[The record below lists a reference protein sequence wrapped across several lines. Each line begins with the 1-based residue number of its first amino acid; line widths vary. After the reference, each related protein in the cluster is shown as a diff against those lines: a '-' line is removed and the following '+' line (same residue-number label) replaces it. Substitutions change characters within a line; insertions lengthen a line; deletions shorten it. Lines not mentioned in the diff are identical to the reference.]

1 MKRLIYFFFAAAMM
15 LSLSGCN
22 DDPDFIKNAP
32 PSSGETDGTDDDSDA
47 GGDGTVEGVDPN
59 FQIYLC
65 FGQSN
70 MEGFASLDGTY
81 NGIEDKDK
89 TVDERF
95 QVLNVVSGS
104 WNGVQ
109 REVGHWYTAVPPLCR
124 SNTGLCPADYF
135 GRTMVE
141 ELSKTNPD
149 IKVGVIVV
157 AIGGAGI
164 RAFHK
169 TEYASY
175 YNEMKNNPNSA
186 WLAKTMDIYGG
197 NPYATLVNMAR
208 IAQKQGVIKGILM
221 HQGESDGCGPE
232 WRQDVAEIYKDLISD
247 LSLKSENTPLLVGE
261 LLNDDN
267 QGLGKDR
274 NSELPKIKEL
284 VPNTYVVPSKGCTV
298 VDASKDPDNA
308 GNNRYLHFSSEG
320 YRELGRHYAQVML
333 SVLAGQ
339 KPDEPEEEPI
349 GPTDPKDLFKIEEG
363 KFKNLS
369 TYHVPDVAIDYG
381 SKTVSNIGDYG
392 VAGWQFATPVN
403 LKGQGFLVAKFT
415 ASDDAVP
422 FLCIGNMDAY
432 GEAYAQYE
440 STNKDGY
447 YYSVIDL
454 KNDLVSNVNKD
465 KEYSKGTVY
474 LEKLTM
480 VGLQCPASGKN
491 HSFTIESVYVTDK
504 NPLEEGEGEV
514 PSEPTPVEDL
524 FKLEASSFKKMSGH
538 ENTIVEFNESKAIV
552 KNAGNYGV
560 IGWDFS
566 TSPINLEGKGYLVV
580 ELSEYVTELPW
591 IVICDKGLYGE
602 GYKTEKA
609 TEKEGKY
616 YVVLSLKSDPDSNIP
631 PNDKTERDYSID
643 LSNLTY
649 VGLQSGTSENEL
661 PNGGYTV
668 DKVYFSSTNPLKQ

>member
-15 LSLSGCN
+15 LSAAGCN

-70 MEGFASLDGTY
+70 MEGFATTDGNY
-81 NGIEDKDK
+81 NGIEKEDK

-169 TEYASY
+169 SEYASY
-175 YNEMKNNPNSA
+175 YNEMKNDPESA
-186 WLAKTMDIYGG
+186 WLANTMDIYGG

-221 HQGESDGCGPE
+221 HQGETDGCGLE

-284 VPNTYVVPSKGCTV
+284 VPNTYVVSSKGCTV
-298 VDASKDPDNA
+298 VDASIDPDKA

-320 YRELGRHYAQVML
+320 YRELGRHYAQTMINILEKGGTSVPASNNHFDLAKLDADLESDPNPSGTSWNVETGELTTKANGIGGWKFETPIDLTVSTYLIVEFSEKPAVSGTRLAIYSDSYSVFDYSYTNGTIEGNMIVIDIKNGTFETSKYGVSEKKTLDLKNIKML
-333 SVLAGQ
+333 GIQTGGGGSVKIKRVYLDD
-339 KPDEPEEEPI
+339 KKPEIPDEPEQGTSAP
-349 GPTDPKDLFKIEEG
+349 
-363 KFKNLS
+363 
-369 TYHVPDVAIDYG
+369 
-381 SKTVSNIGDYG
+381 VSND
-392 VAGWQFATPVN
+392 F
-403 LKGQGFLVAKFT
+403 F
-415 ASDDAVP
+415 
-422 FLCIGNMDAY
+422 
-432 GEAYAQYE
+432 
-440 STNKDGY
+440 
-447 YYSVIDL
+447 
-454 KNDLVSNVNKD
+454 
-465 KEYSKGTVY
+465 
-474 LEKLTM
+474 
-480 VGLQCPASGKN
+480 
-491 HSFTIESVYVTDK
+491 
-504 NPLEEGEGEV
+504 
-514 PSEPTPVEDL
+514 
-524 FKLEASSFKKMSGH
+524 
-538 ENTIVEFNESKAIV
+538 
-552 KNAGNYGV
+552 
-560 IGWDFS
+560 DFS
-566 TSPINLEGKGYLVV
+566 TLNSDLEGKGRGSWDNNTGKLVTSEWGLGGWVFDTPLDFTASKYLVV
-580 ELSEYVTELPW
+580 EFKEAPTIYCQIAFYSDGRDVYGKSYCVGASKRVVIDTHGTYTTKDGATPPNEGTLDMTSIKMLGIQTNGNETGVLIDKIYVT
-591 IVICDKGLYGE
+591 D
-602 GYKTEKA
+602 
-609 TEKEGKY
+609 
-616 YVVLSLKSDPDSNIP
+616 
-631 PNDKTERDYSID
+631 
-643 LSNLTY
+643 
-649 VGLQSGTSENEL
+649 
-661 PNGGYTV
+661 
-668 DKVYFSSTNPLKQ
+668 TNPDGN